1 MIKKLFLGLAIAGVC
16 SFFTAATAQPGMGP
30 KRTITVYGTAKKNV
44 EADEIQLSVS
54 IQEYNDDSGL
64 RIGLKELEPRLLK
77 AVNDAG
83 ISNADIRVD
92 NISGYG
98 SYSMEGQGFLASKNF
113 LIKAKNMAVV
123 NQLIGKLGDSG
134 VSSVNTMYFSHSQTD
149 TYLRDLKVQ
158 ALKNAREKAE
168 LLLRASNEKPGKAI
182 NIEDMEDLNNPM
194 YPGGGPL
201 AYSTQAGDAKPM
213 MKEIGLIPVGLTAS
227 IKVTF
232 EIE

>member
-1 MIKKLFLGLAIAGVC
+1 MRFICSKNKSIMIKKLFLGLAIAGVC

-134 VSSVNTMYFSHSQTD
+134 VSSVNTNV
-149 TYLRDLKVQ
+149 LK
-158 ALKNAREKAE
+158 E
-168 LLLRASNEKPGKAI
+168 S
-182 NIEDMEDLNNPM
+182 
-194 YPGGGPL
+194 
-201 AYSTQAGDAKPM
+201 
-213 MKEIGLIPVGLTAS
+213 
-227 IKVTF
+227 
-232 EIE
+232 